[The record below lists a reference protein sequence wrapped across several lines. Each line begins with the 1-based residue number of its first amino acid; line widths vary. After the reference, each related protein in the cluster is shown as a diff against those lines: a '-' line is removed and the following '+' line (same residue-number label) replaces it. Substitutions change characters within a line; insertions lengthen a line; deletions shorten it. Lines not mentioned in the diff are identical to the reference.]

1 MRIFHNL
8 NVNWMGMRK
17 TFYIISLVL
26 FLLGMLNIVFR
37 GLVFGIDFKGGSE
50 IVLQFEK
57 PVDVAKIRNDL
68 ANIGLGAVEVRTFGA
83 ETGVLVRTE
92 LQEIP
97 KEIYPKVVERI
108 RENINKIMPGVPYQ
122 IVDSTINSITVEF
135 TNPDTTNTMIAELF
149 AQGFQTGK
157 VSEELDNKQML
168 VRVGIADW
176 IKEVLREK
184 VKDNPF
190 QVVKEDRVG
199 PKIGEELKRDAV
211 LAVLLSL
218 VVILIYLGFRFK
230 FIFAV
235 GAVTALFH
243 DVLITVGLYAVLYGV
258 IPGLNL
264 EIDLPVVAAFL
275 TLVGYS
281 INDTVIVFDRI
292 RENMKIHKTMP
303 LEELINKSINQTM
316 SRTIITGFTTLLA
329 VFVLF
334 ILGGDVLRAFSF
346 TLLFGIIIGTYSSIF
361 VASALVLDYAQKAK
375 KKVQFS

>member
-17 TFYIISLVL
+17 TFYILSIAL
-26 FLLGMLNIVFR
+26 FLIGMLNIAFR

-57 PVDVAKIRNDL
+57 PVDVRQIRNDL

-83 ETGVLVRTE
+83 ETGILVRTE

-108 RENINKIMPGVPYQ
+108 RENLNKILPGVPYK
-122 IVDSTINSITVEF
+122 IVDSTMNSITFQFE
-135 TNPDTTNTMIAELF
+135 NPDTTNIMIAELF

-157 VSEELDNKQML
+157 VSEELDNKQMI

-184 VKDNPF
+184 IKENPF

-199 PKIGEELKRDAV
+199 PKIGAELKRDAV
-211 LAVLLSL
+211 VAVLLSL
-218 VVILIYLGFRFK
+218 IVILIYLGFRFK
-230 FIFAV
+230 FVFAV
-235 GAVTALFH
+235 GAVIALFH
-243 DVLITVGLYAVLYGV
+243 DVLITVGLYAVLYGL

-292 RENMKIHKTMP
+292 RENIKIHKTMP
-303 LEELINKSINQTM
+303 LEELVNKSINQTM

-334 ILGGDVLRAFSF
+334 LLGGDVLRAFSF

-361 VASALVLDYAQKAK
+361 VASALVVDYVQRTK
-375 KKVQFS
+375 KKVQF

>member
-17 TFYIISLVL
+17 TFYILSIAL
-26 FLLGMLNIVFR
+26 FLFGMLNIAFR

-57 PVDVAKIRNDL
+57 PVNVAQIRNDL

-83 ETGVLVRTE
+83 ETGILVRTE

-97 KEIYPKVVERI
+97 KEIYPKVVDKI
-108 RENINKIMPGVPYQ
+108 RENINKILPGVPYA
-122 IVDSTINSITVEF
+122 IVDSTMNSITFKFE
-135 TNPDTTNTMIAELF
+135 NPDTTNTIIAELF

-157 VSEELDNKQML
+157 VSEELDNTQMI

-184 VKDNPF
+184 VKANSF

-199 PKIGEELKRDAV
+199 PKIGAELKRDAV
-211 LAVLLSL
+211 VAVLLSL

-230 FIFAV
+230 FVFAI
-235 GAVTALFH
+235 GAVVALFH
-243 DVLITVGLYAVLYGV
+243 DVLITVGLYAVLYGL

-292 RENMKIHKTMP
+292 RENMKIHKTMS
-303 LEELINKSINQTM
+303 LEELVNKSVNQTM

-346 TLLFGIIIGTYSSIF
+346 TLLFGIVIGTYSSIF
-361 VASALVLDYAQKAK
+361 VASALVVDYVQRTK
-375 KKVQFS
+375 KKVQF

>member
-17 TFYIISLVL
+17 TFYILSLTL
-26 FLLGMLNIVFR
+26 FLIGMLNIAFR

-50 IVLQFEK
+50 IVLQFDK

-68 ANIGLGAVEVRTFGA
+68 TNIGLGAVEVRTFGA
-83 ETGVLVRTE
+83 ETGILVRTE

-97 KEIYPKVVERI
+97 KQIYPKVVGRI
-108 RENINKIMPGVPYQ
+108 KENIEQIMPGVPYQ
-122 IVDSTINSITVEF
+122 IVDSTMNSVTIEF
-135 TNPDTTNTMIAELF
+135 TNPDTTNTIITELF
-149 AQGFQTGK
+149 AKGFQTGK

-184 VKDNPF
+184 IKDNPF
-190 QVVKEDRVG
+190 RVVKEDRVG

-218 VVILIYLGFRFK
+218 LVILIYLGFRFK
-230 FIFAV
+230 FIFAI

-243 DVLITVGLYAVLYGV
+243 DVLITVGLYAALYGL

-292 RENMKIHKTMP
+292 RENMKIHKSMG

-316 SRTIITGFTTLLA
+316 SRTIITGVTTLLA

-334 ILGGDVLRAFSF
+334 LLGGDVLRAFSF
-346 TLLFGIIIGTYSSIF
+346 TLLFGIVIGTYSSIF
-361 VASALVLDYAQKAK
+361 VASAMVLDYAQKTK

>member
-1 MRIFHNL
+1 MRIFQNL

-17 TFYIISLVL
+17 TFYILSIAL
-26 FLLGMLNIVFR
+26 FLIGMLNIAFR

-50 IVLQFEK
+50 IVLQFDK
-57 PVDVAKIRNDL
+57 PVNVAQIRNDL

-83 ETGVLVRTE
+83 ETGILVRTE

-108 RENINKIMPGVPYQ
+108 RENINKILPGVPYK
-122 IVDSTINSITVEF
+122 IVDSTMNSITFEF
-135 TNPDTTNTMIAELF
+135 ENPDTTNTMIAELF

-157 VSEELDNKQML
+157 VSEELDNKQMI

-184 VKDNPF
+184 VKDNSF

-199 PKIGEELKRDAV
+199 PKIGAELKRDAV
-211 LAVLLSL
+211 IAVLLSL
-218 VVILIYLGFRFK
+218 LVILFYLGFRFK
-230 FIFAV
+230 FVFAV
-235 GAVTALFH
+235 GAVLALFH
-243 DVLITVGLYAVLYGV
+243 DVLITVGLYAVLYGL

-292 RENMKIHKTMP
+292 RENIKIHKTMP
-303 LEELINKSINQTM
+303 LEELVNKSINQTM

-334 ILGGDVLRAFSF
+334 LLGGDVLRAFSF

-361 VASALVLDYAQKAK
+361 VASALVVDYVQRKK
-375 KKVQFS
+375 KKVQF

>member
-17 TFYIISLVL
+17 TFYILSLTL
-26 FLLGMLNIVFR
+26 FLIGMLNIAFR

-50 IVLQFEK
+50 IVLQFDK

-68 ANIGLGAVEVRTFGA
+68 TNIGLGAVEVRTFGA
-83 ETGVLVRTE
+83 ETGILVRTE

-97 KEIYPKVVERI
+97 KQIYPKVVGRI
-108 RENINKIMPGVPYQ
+108 KENIEQIMPGIPYQ
-122 IVDSTINSITVEF
+122 IVDSSMNSVTIEF
-135 TNPDTTNTMIAELF
+135 TNPDTTNTIITELF
-149 AQGFQTGK
+149 AKGFQTGK

-184 VKDNPF
+184 IKDNPF
-190 QVVKEDRVG
+190 RVVKEDRVG

-218 VVILIYLGFRFK
+218 LVILIYLGFRFK
-230 FIFAV
+230 FIFAI

-243 DVLITVGLYAVLYGV
+243 DVLITVGLYAALYGL

-292 RENMKIHKTMP
+292 RENMKIHKSMG

-316 SRTIITGFTTLLA
+316 SRTIITGVTTLLA

-334 ILGGDVLRAFSF
+334 LLGGDVLRAFSF
-346 TLLFGIIIGTYSSIF
+346 TLLFGIVIGTYSSIF
-361 VASALVLDYAQKAK
+361 VASAMVLDYAQKTK